1 MNGTSGASWLSTS
14 ATTTKI
20 ERTWVSRRTRPPL
33 EVTLFSNAEGAEDQ
47 VQNVIGGGRA
57 GDGIERAYGHAIDV
71 LSGGIAP
78 NRAFHSIE

>member
-1 MNGTSGASWLSTS
+1 MRNGGG
-14 ATTTKI
+14 
-20 ERTWVSRRTRPPL
+20 RRRAHRMIPDAI
-33 EVTLFSNAEGAEDQ
+33 LFSDTKRAEDQ